1 MQFTKKEY
9 QEFAARL
16 ENLRPDSK
24 AIWGKMTVKQM
35 VAHGQQPLKVA
46 LGDLKLKRG
55 LMGFLFGKM
64 AKKNLLKPEP
74 FSKNSPTDPNF
85 VIKNQPDF
93 ETEKAAF
100 LKIMARFAD
109 ADKEKIAEMAHPF
122 FGKMN
127 AEEWQILQWKHVD
140 HHLRQFGV

>member
-16 ENLRPDSK
+16 ENLRADSK
-24 AIWGKMTVKQM
+24 AIWGKMTVNQM
-35 VAHGQQPLKVA
+35 LAHCQQPLKVA
-46 LGDLKLKRG
+46 LGELKLKRG
-55 LMGFLFGKM
+55 LMGFLFGKL
-64 AKKNLLKPEP
+64 AKKNLSKPED
-74 FSKNSPTDPNF
+74 FGQSMPTDPNF
-85 VIKNQPDF
+85 IIKNQPDF
-93 ETEKAAF
+93 ETENAAF
-100 LKIMARFAD
+100 LKIMARFAEV
-109 ADKEKIAEMAHPF
+109 DKEKIAEIAHPF